1 MGRSGGFFPR
11 QQSFL
16 VSWRRCSIPGK
27 VNVWNFGNW
36 PYFFNCLGYQT
47 RNLISLKK
55 LFLSQELTKNPWEMM
70 INWRSQLF
78 FWGGRQFGA
87 NPWEP
92 LLRDAGWDG
101 HTVWHGRNGDGN
113 SSWYCRRTHLIL
125 AGDIDER
132 CLYCS
137 LVHCFMKVWVRR
149 NKQIRVCF
157 KILGK
162 RNPCVYMV
170 IHVHMFLG
178 LFLIISWHVSY
189 IIDARIIHLF
199 IIISMCVQGNDR
211 VPTHVSW
218 AISSTRSISFS
229 ISIQYVYI
237 L

>member
-1 MGRSGGFFPR
+1 MFETSAIGHIFSTAWVTKPETW
-11 QQSFL
+11 FL
-16 VSWRRCSIPGK
+16 WR
-27 VNVWNFGNW
+27 N
-36 PYFFNCLGYQT
+36 Y
-47 RNLISLKK
+47 
-55 LFLSQELTKNPWEMM
+55 FLSQELTKNPWEMM

-189 IIDARIIHLF
+189 IIDARIIHLSSF
-199 IIISMCVQGNDR
+199 QCVYKETTVFLLMFHGQSQVQG
-211 VPTHVSW
+211 
-218 AISSTRSISFS
+218 RSLSL
-229 ISIQYVYI
+229 YLYI
-237 L
+237 MYTYTCCRG